1 MPDMILSMTTHGD
14 RVPLVTRVLAP
25 TAERAAKAGFHTA
38 LTLYKADVPRMAE
51 ELKRLVG
58 SGAVELLVADEDLGS
73 NLKYYEA
80 MRRFP
85 DSVVMVHDDDIL
97 FRPETFVEMAAFAR
111 DYPGCVGCRRTRHMM
126 WTAPAWPGPFP
137 KGYRI
142 TSSTDVSAVRPLA
155 DEFAE
160 GCKGI
165 VFPAGCFAD
174 LLSDETML
182 RDIREHC
189 LHDDDI
195 ALALMSERAGLPT
208 YLVPCAGPLAD
219 VDYYAGPTCP
229 VGVRKVEDQTINRTA
244 LWRQGR
250 NGMRTT
256 ECLRH
261 FARELWFYK
270 HIRDLRRSERGLA

>member
-1 MPDMILSMTTHGD
+1 M
-14 RVPLVTRVLAP
+14 
-25 TAERAAKAGFHTA
+25 
-38 LTLYKADVPRMAE
+38 LTLHKSDLPRVTG
-51 ELKRLVG
+51 ELRQLVE
-58 SGAVELLVADEDLGS
+58 SGTIGLLVAEVDLGS

-97 FRPETFVEMAAFAR
+97 FPQETFVEMAEFAR
-111 DYPGCVGCRRTRHMM
+111 SHPNDIGCRRTRKMV
-126 WTAPAWPGPFP
+126 WSAPAWPGQFA
-137 KGYRI
+137 KGYKI
-142 TSSTDVSAVRPLA
+142 SSATDVTVPRVLV

-165 VFPAGCFAD
+165 VFPAGCFTD
-174 LLSDETML
+174 LLEDPTML
-182 RDIREHC
+182 RDIRERC
-189 LHDDDI
+189 LHDDDV
-195 ALALMSERAGLPT
+195 ALTLMSERVGART
-208 YLVPCAGPLAD
+208 YLVPCAGLLAE

-229 VGVRKVEDQTINRTA
+229 AGVRKVEDQTINRTA